1 MMYAVTALIPIN
13 QYRKYGPSGLE
24 CLTDAEETRR
34 LVLKLHKTCVMQNIC
49 SGRGKRCT
57 SAAKRAFSP

>member
-49 SGRGKRCT
+49 SRRG
-57 SAAKRAFSP
+57 